1 MKLQGDFDALMQGV
15 NTYGDKKRRSSQR
28 RRLKVFAD
36 DIRTRAAVGD
46 DGIHH
51 PDGLRLKPREVDW
64 LIKNTSKGEATVKD
78 EQMRTSHKR
87 MNDHSPILGEGYIE
101 VPTSVSIVDSL
112 IKELF
117 STTQGKL

>member
-1 MKLQGDFDALMQGV
+1 MQGV

-51 PDGLRLKPREVDW
+51 PDGSRLKPREVDW
-64 LIKNTSKGEATVKD
+64 LIKNMSKGEATVTD
-78 EQMRTSHKR
+78 EQMRTSR
-87 MNDHSPILGEGYIE
+87 ELINDNSQILGEGYNE
-101 VPTSVSIVDSL
+101 VTTSVSIVDTL
-112 IKELF
+112 IKEIF
-117 STTQGKL
+117 PTTQGKR

>member
-46 DGIHH
+46 DGIHD
-51 PDGLRLKPREVDW
+51 PDGSRLKPREVDW
-64 LIKNTSKGEATVKD
+64 LIKNMSKGEGTVKD
-78 EQMRTSHKR
+78 KQMRTSHKR
-87 MNDHSPILGEGYIE
+87 MNDNSQILGEGYIE
-101 VPTSVSIVDSL
+101 ASTSVSIVDSD
-112 IKELF
+112 
-117 STTQGKL
+117 